1 MNIEIARH
9 LLQMCTYVS
18 EKLIHMNSNLN
29 QENGVKNVHYIL
41 SFLDKIIN

>member
-9 LLQMCTYVS
+9 LLQICTYVG

-29 QENGVKNVHYIL
+29 EENGVKNVH
-41 SFLDKIIN
+41 